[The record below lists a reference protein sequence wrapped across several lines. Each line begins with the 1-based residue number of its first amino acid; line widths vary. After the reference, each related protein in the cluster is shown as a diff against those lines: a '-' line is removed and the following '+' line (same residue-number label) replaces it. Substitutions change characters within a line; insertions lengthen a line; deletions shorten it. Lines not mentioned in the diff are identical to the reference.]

1 MIKQISFFK
10 RAKELESKFND
21 FLLNI
26 TTAGAIFNQ
35 AIEVYLTKQ
44 ANTKFLDLK
53 EKISALEAENDMLR
67 RNIETDLYRQM
78 ILPGMRSE
86 ILELMEACDHVI
98 NQYERAVIDWSIE
111 KIKTPAD
118 LFENV
123 MLISQTTS
131 DCVGALVTGVKAFFD
146 GATDVDEE
154 VQQCYYLEHVVDQMA
169 LAVKSKIFKKKI
181 SLAEQLQLKSFIAS
195 LEKISDLAEDAA
207 DKLKIISV
215 KHAL

>member
-10 RAKELESKFND
+10 RAKELEKKFND

-26 TTAGAIFNQ
+26 TTAGVIFNQ
-35 AIEVYLTKQ
+35 ASEVYLTKQ

-111 KIKTPAD
+111 KIKTPTD
-118 LFENV
+118 LFEDV
-123 MLISQTTS
+123 LLISQTTS

-195 LEKISDLAEDAA
+195 LEEISDLAEDAA